1 MGVSEIN
8 KIKCD
13 LKHYLNITI
22 NEIKHDFK
30 HESIMCKAEFNIHG
44 GNNLIAPNSTN
55 VTQTIY
61 ANADNKANQ
70 YEQAE
75 VVSPLPDAE
84 EETLGELSRL
94 SINIDKVRLQE
105 YLAQIA
111 ECRSATEL
119 AMVVVRMAEQEPR
132 LTVEE
137 IVKERFISQLLPFAT
152 NISKGTSIG
161 NVRQRIN
168 DALARRPRNR

>member
-1 MGVSEIN
+1 M
-8 KIKCD
+8 
-13 LKHYLNITI
+13 
-22 NEIKHDFK
+22 
-30 HESIMCKAEFNIHG
+30 
-44 GNNLIAPNSTN
+44 
-55 VTQTIY
+55 
-61 ANADNKANQ
+61 
-70 YEQAE
+70 
-75 VVSPLPDAE
+75 SPLPDAE
-84 EETLGELSRL
+84 EETLGELARL

>member
-22 NEIKHDFK
+22 NEMKHEIK
-30 HESIMCKAEFNIHG
+30 HESIMCKVEYNIHG

-55 VTQTIY
+55 ATQTIY
-61 ANADNKANQ
+61 ANADNKANK
-70 YEQAE
+70 YDQAE

-84 EETLGELSRL
+84 EEALGELARL

-137 IVKERFISQLLPFAT
+137 IVKERFIMQLLPFAT

-161 NVRQRIN
+161 NERQRIN

>member
-8 KIKCD
+8 KIKHD

-22 NEIKHDFK
+22 NEMKHDFK
-30 HESIMCKAEFNIHG
+30 HESIMCKVEFNIHG

-84 EETLGELSRL
+84 EEALGELARL

>member
-22 NEIKHDFK
+22 NEMKHEIK
-30 HESIMCKAEFNIHG
+30 HESIMCKAEYNIHG

-70 YEQAE
+70 YDQAE

-84 EETLGELSRL
+84 EEALGELARL

-119 AMVVVRMAEQEPR
+119 AMVVVKMAEQEPR

-168 DALARRPRNR
+168 DALARRPRRR

>member
-30 HESIMCKAEFNIHG
+30 HESIMCKVEFNISG
-44 GNNLIAPNSTN
+44 GQNQIAPNSTN
-55 VTQTIY
+55 ATQTIY
-61 ANADNKANQ
+61 VNADNKANQ
-70 YEQAE
+70 YEHAE

-84 EETLGELSRL
+84 EETLGELARL

-132 LTVEE
+132 LKVEE

-168 DALARRPRNR
+168 DALARRSRKK

>member
-8 KIKCD
+8 KIKHD

-22 NEIKHDFK
+22 NEMKHEMK
-30 HESIMCKAEFNIHG
+30 HESIMCKVEYNIHG

-55 VTQTIY
+55 ATQTIY

-70 YEQAE
+70 YDQAE

-84 EETLGELSRL
+84 EETLSELARL

>member
-30 HESIMCKAEFNIHG
+30 HESIMCKVEFNIHG

-55 VTQTIY
+55 ATQTIY

-75 VVSPLPDAE
+75 VVSPPSRCRRRDTGRTSP
-84 EETLGELSRL
+84 TLYKYR
-94 SINIDKVRLQE
+94 
-105 YLAQIA
+105 
-111 ECRSATEL
+111 
-119 AMVVVRMAEQEPR
+119 
-132 LTVEE
+132 
-137 IVKERFISQLLPFAT
+137 
-152 NISKGTSIG
+152 
-161 NVRQRIN
+161 
-168 DALARRPRNR
+168 

>member
-22 NEIKHDFK
+22 NEMKHEIK
-30 HESIMCKAEFNIHG
+30 HESIMCKVEYNIHG

-55 VTQTIY
+55 ATQTIY

-70 YEQAE
+70 YDQAE

-84 EETLGELSRL
+84 EEALGELARL

-119 AMVVVRMAEQEPR
+119 AMVVVKMAEQEPR

-137 IVKERFISQLLPFAT
+137 IVKERFIRQLLPFAT

>member
-30 HESIMCKAEFNIHG
+30 HESIMCKVEFNIYG
-44 GNNLIAPNSTN
+44 GNNQIAPNATN
-55 VTQTIY
+55 ATQTIY
-61 ANADNKANQ
+61 VNADNKANQ
-70 YEQAE
+70 YDQAE

-84 EETLGELSRL
+84 EETLGELARL

>member
-22 NEIKHDFK
+22 NEMKHEIKHD
-30 HESIMCKAEFNIHG
+30 SIMCKVEFNIHG

-55 VTQTIY
+55 ATQTIY

-70 YEQAE
+70 YDQSE

-84 EETLGELSRL
+84 EEALGELARL

-119 AMVVVRMAEQEPR
+119 AMVVVKMAEQEPR

-137 IVKERFISQLLPFAT
+137 IVKEGFIRQLLPFAT

>member
-8 KIKCD
+8 KIKHD

-22 NEIKHDFK
+22 NEMKHDFK
-30 HESIMCKAEFNIHG
+30 HESIMCKVEFNIHG

-55 VTQTIY
+55 ATQTIY

-84 EETLGELSRL
+84 EEALGELARL

-137 IVKERFISQLLPFAT
+137 IVKERFIRQLLPFAT

>member
-22 NEIKHDFK
+22 NEMKHDFK
-30 HESIMCKAEFNIHG
+30 HESIMCKVEYNIHG

-55 VTQTIY
+55 ATQTIY
-61 ANADNKANQ
+61 ANADNKGNQ

-84 EETLGELSRL
+84 EEALGELARL

-105 YLAQIA
+105 YLDQIA

-119 AMVVVRMAEQEPR
+119 AMVVVKMAEQEPR